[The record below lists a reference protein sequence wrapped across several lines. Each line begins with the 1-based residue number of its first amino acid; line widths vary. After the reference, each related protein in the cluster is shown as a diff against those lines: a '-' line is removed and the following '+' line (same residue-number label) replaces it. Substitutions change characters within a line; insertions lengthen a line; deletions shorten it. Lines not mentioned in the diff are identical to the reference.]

1 MALLGSS
8 PLPAAP
14 PAASAPSA
22 AEARPL
28 AALGE
33 PSDGVLE
40 GGAEAAAAEGG
51 AVAAAEGGAV
61 AAAAEG
67 GAVAAAAVPADAPD
81 WAGEFEEGGGGS
93 GGASGSS
100 EAWPAG
106 AATDEAAFGDFSTDV
121 GAADDAFQ
129 EGGEKVT
136 DEEFNALFGVTE

>member
-14 PAASAPSA
+14 PTASAPSA

-28 AALGE
+28 AELGE
-33 PSDGVLE
+33 PSDGVPE
-40 GGAEAAAAEGG
+40 GGAEA
-51 AVAAAEGGAV
+51 AAAEGGAV

-93 GGASGSS
+93 EGASGSS

-106 AATDEAAFGDFSTDV
+106 AATDEVAFGDFSTDV

>member
-1 MALLGSS
+1 
-8 PLPAAP
+8 
-14 PAASAPSA
+14 
-22 AEARPL
+22 
-28 AALGE
+28 
-33 PSDGVLE
+33 
-40 GGAEAAAAEGG
+40 
-51 AVAAAEGGAV
+51 
-61 AAAAEG
+61 
-67 GAVAAAAVPADAPD
+67 VAAAAVPADAPD

>member
-28 AALGE
+28 AELGE

-93 GGASGSS
+93 EGASGSS